1 MVVYPRW
8 RGELFCALAFCWL
21 SRGLSP
27 LARGTLCRCQHC
39 WRVIRFIPAG
49 AGNTVPRIISLSSST
64 VYPRWR
70 GEHSAS
76 LMPIIGLG
84 GLSPLARGTRRQRI
98 VRLPL
103 HRFIP
108 AGAGNTSTLSITT
121 DREPVYPRWR
131 GEHPNGSAL
140 SYPQI
145 GLSPLARGTLK
156 VLKNIGFRTRF
167 IPAGAGNTG
176 VIPIAA
182 RNAAVYPR
190 WRGEH
195 YFCNAQRYSRIGLSP
210 LARGTLAK
218 QTSGYAWCRFIPA
231 GAGNTKFI
239 LINTAFVSV
248 YPRWRGEHFTT
259 IGGHATAHG
268 LSPLARGTQIWGA
281 PLMKSKRFIP
291 AGAGN
296 TAADSRAGHHRPV
309 YPRWRG
315 EHPFI
320 FVSSWRDLGLSPL
333 ARGTR
338 TKYPSL
344 NPRRRFIPAGAG
356 NTIETFH
363 AIKQAAVY
371 PRWRGEHLLIK
382 WRARCVYGLSPLA
395 RGTPVVRY

>member
-131 GEHPNGSAL
+131 GEHKIHIDKHRVC
-140 SYPQI
+140 I
-145 GLSPLARGTLK
+145 GLSPLARGTLYY
-156 VLKNIGFRTRF
+156 NRWTRYGARF
-167 IPAGAGNTG
+167 IPAGAGNTNMG
-176 VIPIAA
+176 SAVNEIKT
-182 RNAAVYPR
+182 VYPR

-195 YFCNAQRYSRIGLSP
+195 RRGLTSRPS
-210 LARGTLAK
+210 
-218 QTSGYAWCRFIPA
+218 QT
-231 GAGNTKFI
+231 
-239 LINTAFVSV
+239 
-248 YPRWRGEHFTT
+248 
-259 IGGHATAHG
+259 
-268 LSPLARGTQIWGA
+268 
-281 PLMKSKRFIP
+281 
-291 AGAGN
+291 
-296 TAADSRAGHHRPV
+296 
-309 YPRWRG
+309 
-315 EHPFI
+315 
-320 FVSSWRDLGLSPL
+320 
-333 ARGTR
+333 
-338 TKYPSL
+338 
-344 NPRRRFIPAGAG
+344 
-356 NTIETFH
+356 
-363 AIKQAAVY
+363 
-371 PRWRGEHLLIK
+371 
-382 WRARCVYGLSPLA
+382 GLSPLA
-395 RGTPVVRY
+395 RGTPVV

>member
-70 GEHSAS
+70 GEHV
-76 LMPIIGLG
+76 G
-84 GLSPLARGTRRQRI
+84 
-98 VRLPL
+98 
-103 HRFIP
+103 
-108 AGAGNTSTLSITT
+108 
-121 DREPVYPRWR
+121 RESFDCPY
-131 GEHPNGSAL
+131 
-140 SYPQI
+140 I
-145 GLSPLARGTLK
+145 GLSPLARGTHQRYRLQ
-156 VLKNIGFRTRF
+156 LTGSRF

-176 VIPIAA
+176 KT
-182 RNAAVYPR
+182 N
-190 WRGEH
+190 
-195 YFCNAQRYSRIGLSP
+195 IGV
-210 LARGTLAK
+210 R
-218 QTSGYAWCRFIPA
+218 
-231 GAGNTKFI
+231 
-239 LINTAFVSV
+239 VV
-248 YPRWRGEHFTT
+248 
-259 IGGHATAHG
+259 
-268 LSPLARGTQIWGA
+268 
-281 PLMKSKRFIP
+281 
-291 AGAGN
+291 
-296 TAADSRAGHHRPV
+296 PV

-371 PRWRGEHLLIK
+371 PRWRGEH
-382 WRARCVYGLSPLA
+382 
-395 RGTPVVRY
+395 